1 MKGNFENDKREKGE
15 YGFKIFLSSKVPQ
28 KGKALQDFLLIKF

>member
-1 MKGNFENDKREKGE
+1 MTREKKGSMVL
-15 YGFKIFLSSKVPQ
+15 KIFLSSKVPQ